1 VSVSGVVQPF
11 ASDWAQLRMGQLT
24 LVCDGSGAPV
34 GIDGFLQADSPLC
47 LMSRQI
53 DSRGDVG
60 ALSDKI
66 TSPLRL
72 LGRGTIYPEFIVS
85 GQVSDSSGETRWPTV
100 VMRVRE

>member
-1 VSVSGVVQPF
+1 
-11 ASDWAQLRMGQLT
+11 
-24 LVCDGSGAPV
+24 
-34 GIDGFLQADSPLC
+34 
-47 LMSRQI
+47 MSRQI